1 MRYPRVRTIAW
12 LSVTLAAATANLLPA
27 QDTPAASGSVTA
39 AAEAQPDAT
48 EGPVIENYGA
58 VYPVPGDAYNL
69 VRGKRYKVV
78 MDISGTG
85 EFAMAINPHLDSAAR
100 FLNMEARTGID
111 PHDLKLA
118 LVVHGKA
125 TKDLLNDQAYREHFG
140 VHNPNTRL
148 LDALEATGVEILVC
162 GQSAAAKGFR
172 PGEFNPAAR
181 IAVSAMSAHVRLQAE
196 GYVEIPF

>member
-1 MRYPRVRTIAW
+1 MRYPRARTVACFLAILVAT
-12 LSVTLAAATANLLPA
+12 VTVAAPV
-27 QDTPAASGSVTA
+27 P
-39 AAEAQPDAT
+39 PAT

-78 MDISGTG
+78 MDISGSG

-100 FLNMEARTGID
+100 LLNMEARSGID

-118 LVVHGKA
+118 LVVHGEA
-125 TKDLLNDQAYREHFG
+125 TKDLLNDQAYREQFG
-140 VHNPNTRL
+140 IYNPNTRL
-148 LDALEATGVEILVC
+148 LDALESAGVEILVC

-172 PGEFNPAAR
+172 PADFNPATR
-181 IAVSAMSAHVRLQAE
+181 IAVSAMTAHVRLQAE

>member
-1 MRYPRVRTIAW
+1 MRYPRVRTIACF
-12 LSVTLAAATANLLPA
+12 LATLVAVAAILLPA
-27 QDTPAASGSVTA
+27 RETPAASEPVATGA
-39 AAEAQPDAT
+39 AAMPAAT
-48 EGPVIENYGA
+48 EGPVIENYGT

-69 VRGKRYKVV
+69 VRGKRYKVA

-125 TKDLLNDQAYREHFG
+125 TKDLLNDHAYREHFG

-148 LDALEATGVEILVC
+148 LDALESAGVEILVC
-162 GQSAAAKGFR
+162 GQSAAAKGFH